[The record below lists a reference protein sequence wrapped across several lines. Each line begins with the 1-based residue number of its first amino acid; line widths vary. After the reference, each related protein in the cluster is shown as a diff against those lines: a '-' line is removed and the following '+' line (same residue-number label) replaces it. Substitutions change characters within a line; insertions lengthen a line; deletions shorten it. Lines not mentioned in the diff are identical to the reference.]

1 MAWIWGGETGEQ
13 KGRIRLG
20 RVDGFKEVLTILSSA
35 AGPLW
40 GGRDA
45 DGDDGGRLGGGSEA
59 VSGLP
64 LAAGRQG
71 PQRPQVP
78 RGAALFHGPQ
88 RYLAGA
94 PCRVRQ
100 LEQHLE
106 TVLAAEPSGCL
117 RGLVRGARREQPDRP
132 SRADVRLHHRSG
144 SCLSRRRPPGRR
156 KRMARPV
163 RKWLGSAGL
172 NSLRKRI
179 RPSGCP
185 LAKMEI
191 RASRSS

>member
-1 MAWIWGGETGEQ
+1 MSPP
-13 KGRIRLG
+13 LG

-45 DGDDGGRLGGGSEA
+45 DGDDGGRLGGGCEA

-88 RYLAGA
+88 HHVAGA
-94 PCRVRQ
+94 PGRVRQ

-106 TVLAAEPSGCL
+106 TLLAAEPSDLG
-117 RGLVRGARREQPDRP
+117 PDIAP
-132 SRADVRLHHRSG
+132 RAAVGDKGYDAKANRAAA
-144 SCLSRRRPPGRR
+144 R
-156 KRMARPV
+156 KRGICPVIPVKSSAKERPAFFP
-163 RKWLGSAGL
+163 KALY
-172 NSLRKRI
+172 
-179 RPSGCP
+179 
-185 LAKMEI
+185 
-191 RASRSS
+191 RA